1 MQEQT
6 GSIAAVAAE
15 ETAGSREA
23 ADRPT
28 KQIADNQPAIASNG
42 KGKKMREEKNN
53 AGSSI

>member
-28 KQIADNQPAIASNG
+28 KQIADNQPAKASNG
-42 KGKKMREEKNN
+42 KGKKMREEKKN